1 VYKPAFKS
9 SNNREV
15 STLPANQTTCQS
27 PPLLSA
33 TSLTCIREERLL
45 FDQLNIEINT
55 GDIVQV
61 EGPNGSGKTSLLR
74 ILAGLSQPFE
84 GEIFFNNQS
93 INHSREEFHQHLLY
107 LGHLPGVK
115 GEMNAQENLSFNLA
129 LNGLNNDATEIKQT
143 LAEVNLSG
151 FEESLASH
159 LSAGQHRR
167 ISLARLY
174 KSNARI
180 WILDEPFTAID
191 KQGVHALEQLFKTH
205 INQGGCVILTTH
217 QDLLSFEPSKIK
229 KITLDYIVE

>member
-1 VYKPAFKS
+1 MF
-9 SNNREV
+9 
-15 STLPANQTTCQS
+15 TLPAKQTTSQS
-27 PPLLSA
+27 TPLLSA
-33 TSLTCIREERLL
+33 TSLTCIRENRLL
-45 FDQLNIEINT
+45 FDQLNIEINA

-84 GEIFFNNQS
+84 GDIFFNNQL
-93 INHSREEFHQHLLY
+93 INQSQEEFHQNLLY

-129 LNGLNNDATEIKQT
+129 LHGINNDVSDIKQT
-143 LAEVNLSG
+143 LAEVNLAG
-151 FEESLASH
+151 FEDSLASH

-174 KSNARI
+174 KSNACI

-191 KQGVHALEQLFKTH
+191 KQGVHALEQLFKAH

-217 QDLLSFEPSKIK
+217 QDLLTFEPSQIK
-229 KITLDYIVE
+229 KITLDYLFE

>member
-1 VYKPAFKS
+1 M
-9 SNNREV
+9 
-15 STLPANQTTCQS
+15 STLPANQTTSQHS
-27 PPLLSA
+27 PLLRA
-33 TSLTCIREERLL
+33 TSLTCIREDRLL
-45 FDQLNIEINT
+45 FDQLNIEINA

-84 GEIFFNNQS
+84 GDIFFNNQLIS
-93 INHSREEFHQHLLY
+93 QAREEFHQNLLY

-129 LNGLNNDATEIKQT
+129 LHGFSTDSADIKET
-143 LAEVNLSG
+143 LAAVNLSG
-151 FEESLASH
+151 FEDSLASH

-191 KQGVHALEQLFKTH
+191 KQGVQALELLFKAH
-205 INQGGCVILTTH
+205 IDQGGCVILTTH
-217 QDLLSFEPSKIK
+217 QDLLTFESSQIK
-229 KITLDYIVE
+229 KITLDYIDE